1 MITKCLSPLFV
12 RQLYIQG
19 FLSFPHI
26 LKLCIINKGV
36 FIYLVFLC
44 THAGCLRCCGIRK
57 MSQNNTMNVFD
68 RTAKKRQ
75 RNVTALAGDYHVFNY
90 LKDEVF

>member
-36 FIYLVFLC
+36 FIYLVFFYVHMQDVYVAVELE
-44 THAGCLRCCGIRK
+44 R
-57 MSQNNTMNVFD
+57 
-68 RTAKKRQ
+68 
-75 RNVTALAGDYHVFNY
+75 
-90 LKDEVF
+90 